1 METEN
6 KEKQVL
12 TVRGKK
18 GRLILQIE
26 RKRQEQELIDDR
38 KEKND
43 RQKKFLNIDSHI
55 VQSNEL
61 AGLTG

>member
-55 VQSNEL
+55 VQSKEL
-61 AGLTG
+61 PGLTC